1 MKNYFNL
8 PQFQAPGAVD
18 LSPIHN
24 ALNTYQKTNYQNAL
38 MARQDEEQTYQ
49 RARDAKQDARQDE
62 EFRFKFAEA
71 MAKRADAFSRLPP
84 EQQTQGG
91 WDRLV
96 ANHRRVF
103 PNDQLEP
110 EDLDYRTGPARYA
123 AAFGGIT
130 RDPREEKMKD
140 LDLQYKQAQI
150 GKLNAEAA
158 KPMGGEAPSNVREW
172 EYFSKLTPEQQ
183 IQYLAM
189 KRAEKY
195 LDTGTSYSRPNPIEP
210 GQTVSTVPK
219 DVAGAAREKEL
230 GEAKGKAIADLPR
243 ITDNANRALATI
255 QQIRSHPGKGAGT
268 GVAGVLPGIP
278 GTEQRGFVNLV
289 DQAKGQTFLEAFNSL
304 RGGGQITEAEG
315 AKATQALARLDRAQ
329 TPGDFEQALKD
340 LEDVVAIGL
349 SRAQGAAAGVPQP
362 QPGTA
367 QPDARSI
374 LKQKYNVDLE

>member
-1 MKNYFNL
+1 MKNYFSM
-8 PQFQAPGAVD
+8 PQFQAPGGVD

-24 ALNTYQKTNYQNAL
+24 ALNAYQKAGQHNAL
-38 MARQDEEQTYQ
+38 MAQRQEEQTYQ
-49 RARDAKQDARQDE
+49 RGRDAKQDARQATVDARQQVE
-62 EFRFKFAEA
+62 WFGKTAAAIDRLEGPQRATAWQGALRRHPNAAGLSPEYLDPVNGPKMVMAEA
-71 MAKRADAFSRLPP
+71 G
-84 EQQTQGG
+84 Q
-91 WDRLV
+91 W
-96 ANHRRVF
+96 
-103 PNDQLEP
+103 
-110 EDLDYRTGPARYA
+110 
-123 AAFGGIT
+123 
-130 RDPREEKMKD
+130 RDPREDQIKD

-150 GKLNAEAA
+150 GRLNAEAA

-243 ITDNANRALATI
+243 IADNANRALATI

-329 TPGDFEQALKD
+329 TPEDFEQALKD
-340 LEDVVAIGL
+340 LEDVVTTGL
-349 SRAQGAAAGVPQP
+349 SRAQGAAGGAPQP
-362 QPGTA
+362 